1 MTETNAAA
9 PAGQISGNVLFYNQ
23 PEPLNPTT
31 HKGMG
36 VKRMDGPFGFARKSN
51 LVPLT
56 VAEFQLAAVTG
67 PIIFVGD
74 DKTPLAVMGL
84 NHDENMFVG
93 ENGMFEAGVYV
104 PAYIRRYPFVF
115 ANDQQAGQSI
125 LCVDRAAHFF
135 AESNPD
141 LPFFT
146 EAGEPTEY
154 TQNCLKFCN
163 DYEMERQKTL
173 SFVQVL
179 KALDL
184 FETKEAFFTPGNED
198 GTPGEPQKLA
208 DYFGVSLER
217 LRALP
222 AEKFLDL
229 RQSGALDQIYA
240 HLLSLVQW
248 DRLVALAMNRQMQA
262 QAGAPQA
269 ANG

>member
-9 PAGQISGNVLFYNQ
+9 PGQITGNVLFYSQ

-36 VKRMDGPFGFARKSN
+36 VKRTDGPFGFAAKSN

-56 VAEFQLAAVTG
+56 VTEFQLAAVTG

-74 DKTPLAVMGL
+74 EKTPLSVMGL
-84 NHDENMFVG
+84 NHDENMFLRP
-93 ENGMFEAGVYV
+93 NGLFEAGVYV

-115 ANDQQAGQSI
+115 ANDPKAGQSI
-125 LCVDRAAHFF
+125 LCVDRGANFF
-135 AESNPD
+135 ADKD
-141 LPFFT
+141 LDLAFFDEKG
-146 EAGEPTEY
+146 EATEY
-154 TQNCLKFCN
+154 LQNCLKFCN

-184 FETKEAFFTPGNED
+184 FETKEAFYTPGNED
-198 GTPGEPQKLA
+198 GSPGEPQKLA
-208 DYFGVSLER
+208 EYFGVSVER

-222 AEKFLDL
+222 SDKFLDL
-229 RQSGALDQIYA
+229 RQSGALEQIYA
-240 HLLSLVQW
+240 HLNSLVQW
-248 DRLVALAMNRQMQA
+248 DRLVAIAMNRQIEA
-262 QAGAPQA
+262 QMNQPQA
-269 ANG
+269 ANS